1 MSDKNSFVVDCGNK
15 CPFTELC
22 EEVYSEPEMSKH
34 RENCNCENCHYCDH
48 YWGFLQG
55 YHDAMEL

>member
-15 CPFTELC
+15 CPYTELC

-34 RENCNCENCHYCDH
+34 RENCHYCDH

-55 YHDAMEL
+55 YRDAMEL